1 MHRRTLLKL
10 SLTAT
15 LAAPHIARSAT
26 TKALKFIPQADLAV
40 LDPIATPAFVT
51 HNHAYL
57 VFDTLYG
64 VDSNFAAHPQMVEG
78 ETVENDGKTWRITL
92 RDGLRF
98 HDNEPVRAQD
108 VVASLNRW
116 AHRDTYGGDLVAA
129 TDEMSALSDTV
140 VQLRL
145 NKPFPTLKDLL
156 GKAGTNMPCIMP
168 ERLAKTDPM
177 VPLTEM
183 IGSGPFRF
191 VSAERVP
198 GDHVVY
204 EKFAGYVPRPQG
216 SVDFLSGPKHAYVD
230 RIEWH
235 VIPDASTAL
244 AALQSGE
251 VDWWEQPTFDMLP
264 LLRRDANINVEVQ
277 DKSGFLGLLRL
288 NHLQPPF
295 DNPAIR
301 RAIFPAI
308 NQADFMTA
316 VAGTDQSMWR
326 DKIGFI
332 TPGPMASDAG
342 MAALD
347 GPRSRDAARQAL
359 KDAGYKGEKVVL
371 MAPTDFASIYAMS
384 LVSEDVLRGIGM
396 NVELQSTD
404 WGTVVQRF
412 NNKGPLDK
420 GGWSALCTYT
430 TGAVTNNPADH
441 RLIRSQ
447 GEKGGVYGWPNS
459 PKIEALRTAYLE
471 AQTEEARKAA
481 CRELQL
487 QAFQDVPFIPLG
499 LFFQPT
505 ASRKTVS
512 GILQGFPLF
521 YNVKLA

>member
-1 MHRRTLLKL
+1 MKRRSLLAL
-10 SLTAT
+10 GAAA
-15 LAAPHIARSAT
+15 LAAPHVVRAT
-26 TKALKFIPQADLAV
+26 ERKTLKFVPQADLAV

-64 VDSNFAAHPQMVEG
+64 VDDKFVSHPQMVEG
-78 ETVENDGKTWRITL
+78 HVVTDDGKTWQLTL
-92 RDGLRF
+92 REGLRF
-98 HDNEPVRAQD
+98 HDGTPVLARD
-108 VVASLNRW
+108 VVASLTRW
-116 AHRDTYGGDLVAA
+116 GHRDTYGGDLVAV
-129 TDEMSALSDTV
+129 TDELTAPSDRV
-140 VQLRL
+140 IQFRL
-145 NKPFPTLKDLL
+145 KKPFPTLPDLL

-168 ERLAKTDPM
+168 ERLAATDPM
-177 VPLTEM
+177 KPLSEM

-191 VSAERVP
+191 AAGERVP
-198 GDHVVY
+198 GALVVY
-204 EKFAGYVPRPQG
+204 EKFADYVPRPGGQ
-216 SVDFLSGPKHAYVD
+216 VDFLSGPKNAYVD

-235 VIPDASTAL
+235 VIPDAATAS
-244 AALQSGE
+244 AALQTGE
-251 VDWWEQPTFDMLP
+251 VDWWEQPTTDVLP
-264 LLRRDANINVEVQ
+264 LLRRDANLVIDVQ

-301 RAIFPAI
+301 RALFPAI
-308 NQADFMTA
+308 DQADFMTA
-316 VAGTDQSMWR
+316 VAGTDPSMWR
-326 DKIGFI
+326 DGIGFI

-342 MAALD
+342 MTALT

-359 KDAGYKGEKVVL
+359 KEAGYKGEKVVL
-371 MAPTDFASIYAMS
+371 MAPTDFASINAMS
-384 LVSEDVLRGIGM
+384 LVTADVLRGIGM
-396 NVELQSTD
+396 NLELQSTD
-404 WGTVVQRF
+404 WGSVVQRF

-447 GEKGGVYGWPNS
+447 GEKGGVYGWPSS
-459 PKIEALRTAYLE
+459 PKIEALRTEYLD
-471 AQTEEARKAA
+471 AQTDEVRVAA
-481 CRELQL
+481 CRALQL

-505 ASRKTVS
+505 AARKSVT

-521 YNVKLA
+521 YNVRMS